1 MIMVE
6 IRLYGKLRNLA
17 TLDTSIQDGIIC
29 LEPQPEDTV
38 AALLDRIGIAGDEIH
53 TIFLNHRLLAARSN
67 MARWM
72 GHQTACAD
80 PLCWDLDLP
89 VKSGDRIGLFGRD
102 MAALV
107 V

>member
-1 MIMVE
+1 MVE
-6 IRLYGKLRNLA
+6 IKLYGKLRNLA
-17 TLDTSIQDGIIC
+17 TLDMSNQDGIIC

-38 AALLDRIGIAGDEIH
+38 AALLDKIGIAADEIH
-53 TIFLNHRLLAARSN
+53 TIFLNHRLLAARSK

-72 GHQTACAD
+72 GHQTACTD
-80 PLCWDLDLP
+80 PLCWDLELP
-89 VKSGDRIGLFGRD
+89 VASGDRIGLFGRD

>member
-1 MIMVE
+1 MIE
-6 IRLYGKLRNLA
+6 IRLYGKLR
-17 TLDTSIQDGIIC
+17 DTADLNASIQEGIIRVQPR
-29 LEPQPEDTV
+29 PQATV
-38 AALLDRIGIAGDEIH
+38 AALLETLGVAGDEIY
-53 TIFLNHRLLAARSN
+53 TIFLNHRLLATRSN

-72 GHQTACAD
+72 GHQMAGPN
-80 PLCWDLDLP
+80 PLDWNLQVP